1 MSEKAVYECG
11 SLVKNASRTLFSQ
24 LGGKFLRRDINIECQ
39 SRSQTEIK
47 LTKTKSIF
55 TLECSGIFKSDLS
68 DTQKFENR

>member
-1 MSEKAVYECG
+1 MNVAVWLKMHQELYFHSWEESFYEE
-11 SLVKNASRTLFSQ
+11 
-24 LGGKFLRRDINIECQ
+24 IECQ

-68 DTQKFENR
+68 DTQTFENR